1 MQKSVPWHATCRP
14 RSQRRQPQTLL
25 EQGNRLMPAIQV
37 DQRRPLSRA
46 LLQDQHKAG
55 AILGSV
61 AGHESHLMR
70 AKLYLQPAGDR
81 FKLKTNESRTN
92 ANQHV
97 RHAKVDPILDAL
109 DIAAQRQQPL
119 TDPL

>member
-1 MQKSVPWHATCRP
+1 MQKRVPWHATCRP
-14 RSQRRQPQTLL
+14 RSQGRQPQTLL
-25 EQGNRLMPAIQV
+25 KQGNRLMPAVQV
-37 DQRRPLSRA
+37 NQRRPLSRA

-55 AILGSV
+55 ATLGSV

-81 FKLKTNESRTN
+81 FKLKTNESRAN

-97 RHAKVDPILDAL
+97 RHTKVDPILNAL
-109 DIAAQRQQPL
+109 DIAAQRQQAL
-119 TDPL
+119 ADPL